1 MKKDPESLTTEE
13 RQKMQAIQL
22 KMMGGCLPLLLQM
35 PIFIA
40 LYRSLQVSVDLRM
53 APMHFFGTW
62 IDNLASPDRLFP
74 FGFVIPYLGWSEFNL
89 LPLLSTALMIVNQK
103 LTMPP
108 PVDEEQRIQQ
118 KTMNFTMAIM
128 GAMFYHVPSGLC
140 VYIITSS
147 AWGMI
152 ERALLKKFSPV
163 TSTPPAAATDL
174 TTTTANKPAT
184 PPAKPGMFDDFKK
197 KIRELQEMADKQG
210 SLARDTTR
218 TNPPRENRK
227 GKGRK

>member
-1 MKKDPESLTTEE
+1 MF
-13 RQKMQAIQL
+13 Q
-22 KMMGGCLPLLLQM
+22 
-35 PIFIA
+35 
-40 LYRSLQVSVDLRM
+40 
-53 APMHFFGTW
+53 
-62 IDNLASPDRLFP
+62 
-74 FGFVIPYLGWSEFNL
+74 FGFAIPWLEWSEFNL

-128 GAMFYHVPSGLC
+128 GAMFYRVPSGLC

-163 TSTPPAAATDL
+163 TDTTKTPSADGNSSAGGSSGFGGGSG
-174 TTTTANKPAT
+174 KPAG
-184 PPAKPGMFDDFKK
+184 PSDKPGMFDGFKQ
-197 KIRELQEMADKQG
+197 KIRELQEMADKQ
-210 SLARDTTR
+210 SSVARDANR
-218 TNPPRENRK
+218 SNPPRENRK